1 MSITVK
7 MQGGGGRLFPTEFF
21 ITTRN
26 GGKSC
31 RDKYDVIFLV

>member
-1 MSITVK
+1 MSIK
-7 MQGGGGRLFPTEFF
+7 MQGGGEWLFPTEFF